1 MSSSADTASALSG
14 RVGPG
19 RNLLPIDGEV
29 TLDEQWIGV
38 PEADA
43 LMGDLVKVLDWQQE
57 HARFGAKVVALP
69 RLTAWY
75 GDVGYRY
82 SGVYHP
88 PREWP
93 PLLARL
99 RDRLPAPGPLSGP
112 NSVLVNFYRDG
123 GDSMGWHSDDEAV
136 LGPAPTI
143 WSVSLGA
150 PRRFLLRHR
159 QSGERVELELP
170 HGSLLVMGGASQR
183 CWQHSVPKTSR
194 PVGPRVN
201 LTFRLTG
208 REPGKNVQ

>member
-1 MSSSADTASALSG
+1 MSSWSDPANTWTG
-14 RVGPG
+14 GVGPG
-19 RNLLPIDGEV
+19 CNLLPVDGEV
-29 TLDEQWIGV
+29 TLDDRWIGA

-43 LMGDLVKVLDWQQE
+43 LMGDLVEVLDWQQE

-93 PLLARL
+93 PLLAQL
-99 RDRLPAPGPLSGP
+99 RDRLAGPGRLSGP

-123 GDSMGWHSDDEAV
+123 ADSMGWHSDDEAV

-159 QSGERVELELP
+159 QSGQRVELGLP
-170 HGSLLVMGGASQR
+170 HGSLLVMAGASQR

-194 PVGPRVN
+194 PVGARVN

-208 REPGKNVQ
+208 PEPGRPR